1 MLGTPKPTLQWFKDD
16 MEVFSSERLDIKE
29 EEDGGNVIV
38 REVRDMQCSVA
49 KGCTAFLSHRNL
61 ISLII
66 KCSHQIKIQIPVSRE
81 A

>member
-38 REVRDMQCSVA
+38 REVRDIQGSVA
-49 KGCTAFLSHRNL
+49 ESCA
-61 ISLII
+61 
-66 KCSHQIKIQIPVSRE
+66 
-81 A
+81 AY

>member
-38 REVRDMQCSVA
+38 REVRDILHSLFKPSQSKKPYHKMQPP
-49 KGCTAFLSHRNL
+49 N
-61 ISLII
+61 
-66 KCSHQIKIQIPVSRE
+66 
-81 A
+81 